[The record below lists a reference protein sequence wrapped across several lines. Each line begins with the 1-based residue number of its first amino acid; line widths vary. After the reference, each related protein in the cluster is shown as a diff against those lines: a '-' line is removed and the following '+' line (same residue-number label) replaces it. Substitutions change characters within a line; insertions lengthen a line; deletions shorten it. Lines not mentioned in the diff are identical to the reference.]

1 MPVTRVPE
9 VEGTE
14 LDVEAVYRL
23 YGRTLVGW
31 VANLGGPSADVED
44 LVQEVLMVVQEQL
57 PRFEGR
63 SLVSTWLYRIT
74 ANVLSNRRRK
84 GRHTEG
90 SRLELQS
97 VPDEGVAA
105 DEVLGAADRR
115 RKVYAILDRMK
126 ERSRTVLVLFEIEE
140 RSGEEVA
147 QLLGIRVETLWV
159 WLHRA
164 RAEFLKHL
172 RRLGWEEALRAEHA
186 GGRRAP

>member
-1 MPVTRVPE
+1 MPATSILD
-9 VEGTE
+9 VESTE

-44 LVQEVLMVVQEQL
+44 LVQEVLMAVQEQL
-57 PRFEGR
+57 PKFEGR
-63 SLVSTWLYRIT
+63 SQVSTWLYRIA
-74 ANVLSNRRRK
+74 ANVVSNRRRQIRRAQ
-84 GRHTEG
+84 GD
-90 SRLELQS
+90 RLSLHQI
-97 VPDEGVAA
+97 PDSPAPA
-105 DEVLGAADRR
+105 DETMGAADRR
-115 RKVYAILDRMK
+115 AKVYAILDRMK

-147 QLLGIRVETLWV
+147 QLLGVKVETLWV

-172 RRLGWEEALRAEHA
+172 RRLGWEEFLRSDPTAK
-186 GGRRAP
+186 RRSP